1 MVVAGQGRF
10 NAAMPWTAPGCPPDT
25 GSTRIGLPR
34 PRHPADVTQHRFF
47 DFMLHHVTFAASES
61 VSVRESLPA
70 AVEIVKERGGSRQN
84 TLRRVRRAVSG
95 GADISLPDIRVA
107 RGFRGDR
114 GMDPAWRLFSIDF
127 GGRSCVTRLNG
138 AEIHA
143 LKMDGRQMGCPGLL
157 PGNNRSFGR
166 FHRQ

>member
-10 NAAMPWTAPGCPPDT
+10 NAATPWTAPGCPPDT

-107 RGFRGDR
+107 RGFRGIGGWTPLGDC
-114 GMDPAWRLFSIDF
+114 FQSI
-127 GGRSCVTRLNG
+127 LG
-138 AEIHA
+138 AE
-143 LKMDGRQMGCPGLL
+143 LRDSPEWCGDSRPEDGWAADGLSGL
-157 PGNNRSFGR
+157 VAGE
-166 FHRQ
+166 